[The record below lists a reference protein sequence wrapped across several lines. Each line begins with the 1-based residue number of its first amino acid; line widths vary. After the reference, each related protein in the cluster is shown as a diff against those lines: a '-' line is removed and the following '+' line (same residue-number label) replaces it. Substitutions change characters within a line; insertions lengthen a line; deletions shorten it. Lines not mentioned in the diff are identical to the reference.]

1 MMIVVGH
8 LGHDDMDMDM
18 KGGISSRIA
27 PRYLAYMFRR
37 M

>member
-8 LGHDDMDMDM
+8 LGHDDLNMDM
-18 KGGISSRIA
+18 KGGILSRIA
-27 PRYLAYMFRR
+27 PRFLAYVFRR